1 MELNHI
7 DSIGI
12 ESAGIESAGIESAEI
27 ESAGIKLI
35 VCVGIGHGY
44 AGGYAGY
51 IAYAGEY
58 AC

>member
-7 DSIGI
+7 DSVGI
-12 ESAGIESAGIESAEI
+12 ESAGIESAGI

>member
-1 MELNHI
+1 MHRREHIMELNHI
-7 DSIGI
+7 DSVGI
-12 ESAGIESAGIESAEI
+12 ESAGI